1 MKKNVL
7 MGLLSI
13 LFCNVTFAYL
23 LIGEGHV
30 DEPIIISNG
39 ISNFQVIENPV
50 LEEQVVQFN
59 KRNGNNKSM

>member
-7 MGLLSI
+7 IGLLSI
-13 LFCNVTFAYL
+13 LFCNATFAYL

-30 DEPIIISNG
+30 SEPTIISNG

-50 LEEQVVQFN
+50 SEEQVAQFN
-59 KRNGNNKSM
+59 KRNK